1 MARSTMRAALRRCS
15 KPPAPSSS
23 PASRPAVDTIGALL
37 AAVQAFDATPLG
49 LQVDSDADAAVRES
63 LRRTGLVL
71 LGERH
76 GIAQTPV
83 LVGELIA
90 WFGLGAIALE
100 WHEYLRPWLDRWIT
114 HGVLAD
120 PVGGDPAVG
129 IWSGDGRLTAGHLAA
144 LRRWAAAG
152 LLITL
157 IGFGVMANRV
167 PWLPERLMSRRVST
181 AHLVRAFEHGS
192 RLVARLER
200 FLHPRLSILTSGAAI
215 NRFNGFMIVVAGVLL
230 MAPFGLVP
238 FSNTLPGLAI
248 LFLAVG
254 MLQKDGV
261 FVLLGY
267 LFIIATIVYCVV
279 NTASSIARSRRR
291 RTFGDLVTVRTRAS
305 SPSTVLMRFD
315 RT

>member
-1 MARSTMRAALRRCS
+1 MTEQFHDIEKPLSATLSETARTMAGEDVSVRE
-15 KPPAPSSS
+15 
-23 PASRPAVDTIGALL
+23 LL
-37 AAVQAFDATPLG
+37 ARIGEQG
-49 LQVDSDADAAVRES
+49 M
-63 LRRTGLVL
+63 LVFSIFL
-71 LGERH
+71 IIPFLV
-76 GIAQTPV
+76 PV
-83 LVGELIA
+83 SI
-90 WFGLGAIALE
+90 
-100 WHEYLRPWLDRWIT
+100 P
-114 HGVLAD
+114 GVST
-120 PVGGDPAVG
+120 VF
-129 IWSGDGRLTAGHLAA
+129 
-144 LRRWAAAG
+144 G

-167 PWLPERLMSRRVST
+167 PWLPERLMNRRVST

-215 NRFNGFMIVVAGVLL
+215 NRFNGFVLVVAGVLL

-267 LFIIATIVYCVV
+267 LFVVATIVYFGALITGAVL
-279 NTASSIARSRRR
+279 AGEGLRKFLSR
-291 RTFGDLVTVRTRAS
+291 
-305 SPSTVLMRFD
+305 
-315 RT
+315 